1 MAVAGLALTVTAA
14 TLLTGCAHPVAA
26 AYTPPSVAP
35 VASAVAGTRCEIA
48 NTREA
53 IAKAAK
59 RAEALNIP
67 AADRQALQVAFSLAD
82 EYAQR
87 AEQSAALAQSNLVTF
102 TSAVTNQTAQL
113 NKTTDRL
120 NYIEPKY
127 QKAVGLIWKWRLYF
141 FGLAGALIA
150 FLVIK
155 YGSRIAVTAA
165 SIAAK
170 VP

>member
-14 TLLTGCAHPVAA
+14 TLLTGCAHAVPA

-67 AADRQALQVAFSLAD
+67 AADRQALQAAFSEAD

-87 AEQSAALAQSNLVTF
+87 AEQSAVLAQTNLVTF
-102 TSAVTNQTAQL
+102 NTAVTNQTATL

-127 QKAVGLIWKWRLYF
+127 EKAVGLIWKWRLIAL
-141 FGLAGALIA
+141 GIIGAIA
-150 FLVIK
+150 ALLVIK